1 VHTERS
7 LSIRDLEKGLV
18 QHSVVCAL
26 QCAGNRRHTM
36 RTKIKEVSGIDWFD
50 GAVMNCIWTGP
61 LLCDV
66 LKVAGTISTDQ
77 YDHVH
82 VAFGCH
88 STKVQE
94 DDWYVHDKLKS

>member
-1 VHTERS
+1 
-7 LSIRDLEKGLV
+7 LSILDLQEGLV

-50 GAVMNCIWTGP
+50 GAVMNCIWKGP

-66 LKVAGTISTDQ
+66 LKVAGSISTGQ
-77 YDHVH
+77 YEHVH

-94 DDWYVHDKLKS
+94 DDWYVNHRGVEIFET

>member
-1 VHTERS
+1 
-7 LSIRDLEKGLV
+7 
-18 QHSVVCAL
+18 
-26 QCAGNRRHTM
+26 M

-50 GAVMNCIWTGP
+50 GAVMNCIWKGP

-66 LKVAGTISTDQ
+66 LKVAGSISTGQ
-77 YDHVH
+77 YEHAH

-94 DDWYVHDKLKS
+94 DDWYVNHRGVEIFET